1 MSTSAIATAAA
12 SSMSD
17 STGTNALT
25 SLSPDDFLK
34 MLIAELQDQDPTQ
47 PVSNTE
53 ILQEVSQID
62 NIQTNQNL
70 SSTLTAVA
78 LEQSMSTASNLLNM
92 NVTAVD
98 SSGNTVSGPV
108 SSISIANGL
117 ATLTINGTSVPFS
130 NITSISPAGTTTSAA
145 SQSN

>member
-1 MSTSAIATAAA
+1 MSTSPVSSSAA
-12 SSMSD
+12 SNTSD
-17 STGTNALT
+17 STGASALS
-25 SLSPDDFLK
+25 SLNPQDFLN

-62 NIQTNQNL
+62 DIETNQNL
-70 SSTLTAVA
+70 SNTLTAVA

-98 SSGNTVSGPV
+98 SAGNTVSGPV
-108 SSISIANGL
+108 GSISIANGL
-117 ATLTINGTSVPFS
+117 ATLNINGTSVPFS
-130 NITSISPAGTTTSAA
+130 NITSISPAGSTTSATN
-145 SQSN
+145 QNN

>member
-1 MSTSAIATAAA
+1 MSTSSIASAAA
-12 SSMSD
+12 SSASD
-17 STGTNALT
+17 SAGANGLT
-25 SLSPDDFLK
+25 SLSPQDFLQ
-34 MLIAELQDQDPTQ
+34 MLITELQDQDPTQ

-62 NIQTNQNL
+62 NIETNQNL

-92 NVTAVD
+92 NVTAED

-108 SSISIANGL
+108 SSISIANGM
-117 ATLTINGTSVPFS
+117 ATLNINGTSVPFS
-130 NITSISPAGTTTSAA
+130 NVTSISPAGSTASATS
-145 SQSN
+145 QTN